1 MLPAWLT
8 IAIIFAFP
16 AILALGYALTSIHSP
31 TSVSGRP
38 GFVLYIV
45 FLCLPLSA
53 ALATAG
59 PSLTDALAPPP
70 WPWLLLAL
78 LSVPALA
85 LVQLILPGKPVD
97 GGEKIYTGPPDTIGF
112 FSLMPLIAFIV
123 LAEELIWRAFLQP
136 YVTLIPASIAFAL
149 HHFHFGWRHV
159 LFSFLAGLVWGLL
172 FWLSGSL
179 WPSVLSHLLYNA
191 LAWWVMRQ
199 AHSPRSGA
207 AQFPTPKE

>member
-1 MLPAWLT
+1 MLPLWLT
-8 IAIIFAFP
+8 ITVVFAFP
-16 AILALGYALTSIHSP
+16 AILGFGYILTAILSP
-31 TSVSGRP
+31 TSASGRP
-38 GFVLYIV
+38 GFVLYLV
-45 FLCLPLSA
+45 LLSVPLSA

-59 PSLTDALAPPP
+59 PSLIDALAAPP
-70 WPWLLLAL
+70 WPWLLIAL
-78 LSVPALA
+78 FSFPALA
-85 LVQLILPGKPVD
+85 LLQLALPGKPVD
-97 GGEKIYTGPPDTIGF
+97 AGEKTYTGPPDAVGY

-123 LAEELIWRAFLQP
+123 LTEELVWRAFLQP

-149 HHFHFGWRHV
+149 HHFHFGWRHI

-199 AHSPRSGA
+199 AHSPSPRSL
-207 AQFPTPKE
+207 P